1 MSRGEL
7 AAAFSKLE
15 GGAARFALLHHVVTH
30 VARGESDLVP
40 MEAES
45 IEAGAVLCRWFAR
58 EAQRIYS
65 LLNESEEARETR
77 KLVEFIQARGGRI
90 TTKELQKSNSRKYS
104 DAETATQDLDRLVQT
119 GLGYWQDRPTDS
131 KGGRPTR
138 DFFLHPTTDD
148 TDETPGAAPA
158 QDGATSDATSDN
170 TLAPSDD
177 TPQNSGQNGVSSVS
191 SVVGSKAK
199 DSPQTE
205 QVNPGAREG
214 IVGRPQVSSE
224 GFIGTP
230 MMEAFR
236 KARPLPWSKWWIL
249 PGAPIGDWFRAQP
262 TSPPSYRRW
271 TNRCAWV
278 SIRRRPASIPGPT
291 GSVC

>member
-1 MSRGEL
+1 
-7 AAAFSKLE
+7 
-15 GGAARFALLHHVVTH
+15 
-30 VARGESDLVP
+30 

-148 TDETPGAAPA
+148 TDETPGAGPPL
-158 QDGATSDATSDN
+158 G
-170 TLAPSDD
+170 
-177 TPQNSGQNGVSSVS
+177 
-191 SVVGSKAK
+191 
-199 DSPQTE
+199 
-205 QVNPGAREG
+205 
-214 IVGRPQVSSE
+214 GRHPTQRPT
-224 GFIGTP
+224 I
-230 MMEAFR
+230 
-236 KARPLPWSKWWIL
+236 PLPRPTTPLRIPDKT
-249 PGAPIGDWFRAQP
+249 GFRRF
-262 TSPPSYRRW
+262 RR
-271 TNRCAWV
+271 
-278 SIRRRPASIPGPT
+278 
-291 GSVC
+291 